1 MSARKRGQPEEFDDE
16 DDVSLDENFED
27 DSEEE

>member
-1 MSARKRGQPEEFDDE
+1 MSARKRKPDDFDDE

-27 DSEEE
+27 DDEEE

>member
-1 MSARKRGQPEEFDDE
+1 MSARKRKPDEFDDE

-27 DSEEE
+27 DDEEE